1 MHFFSVTK
9 FDKSQFIPRNIK
21 KMRKYYPNFQ
31 YSVIV
36 PQNELN
42 LFKKYFQDLSLH
54 EIEILTRTYLP
65 TQTRVSSYTDNN
77 SKTRQNFIPQ
87 TFTSTHT
94 QLFLSLISL
103 NRLFA

>member
-9 FDKSQFIPRNIK
+9 FDKSQFIPRNIE

-36 PQNELN
+36 PNNELN

-54 EIEILTRTYLP
+54 EIEI
-65 TQTRVSSYTDNN
+65 
-77 SKTRQNFIPQ
+77 
-87 TFTSTHT
+87 
-94 QLFLSLISL
+94 
-103 NRLFA
+103 